1 MEKLK
6 IIFESV
12 LMFILI
18 IVAIVT
24 SIVLLDY
31 YFDYKRKNEVKKPSL
46 VLKGHKMTIE
56 NNKITLVSKDTIYE
70 LYIECVK

>member
-12 LMFILI
+12 LMYIFIIFAL
-18 IVAIVT
+18 VT
-24 SIVLLDY
+24 SMVLLDI
-31 YFDYKRKNEVKKPSL
+31 YFDYTADIETVKPSL
-46 VLKGHKMTIE
+46 VLKGTKMTIE
-56 NNKITLVSKDTIYE
+56 NNKITLVSRDTIYE